1 MRTST
6 PSCTTLLGFVTVSD
20 LVWMHPKTNRVPL
33 LICFFL
39 MPFVSSEEIAFYN
52 GNMREKQTIYATFK
66 KLVGNK
72 WLNSMTY
79 RLEICIWIVLQKWL
93 HWSFWFW
100 FWFWILLHSRYS
112 CVHIFT
118 ENIFCRIGGPFAQLY
133 LLSLLNGICGQHN
146 CQM

>member
-1 MRTST
+1 MRAST
-6 PSCTTLLGFVTVSD
+6 PSWCKCSL
-20 LVWMHPKTNRVPL
+20 K
-33 LICFFL
+33 LIEWLYWFDFFL
-39 MPFVSSEEIAFYN
+39 SSFVSSEEIAFYN
-52 GNMREKQTIYATFK
+52 GNTREKQTIYATFK
-66 KLVGNK
+66 KLVGNE

-100 FWFWILLHSRYS
+100 FWILLHSRYS
-112 CVHIFT
+112 CVHVFT
-118 ENIFCRIGGPFAQLY
+118 ENVFCHIGGPFAQLY